1 MLVWLKVF
9 SACTALMMAVI
20 ELVLTPSAAAQ
31 TGGVIRPVQQCAELV
46 RDFALPGAVTH
57 VTAATVIPADAG
69 QPGYCNVHGYIE
81 PAVGFQL
88 KLPISTFTGRY
99 VQYGCGGLCGVVPTT
114 PFVDCGE
121 PPGGDVAVAATD
133 DGHTRHGE
141 DPSGYGSWAATS
153 QAVRN
158 DFFYRAPHV
167 LSLAAKH
174 VIATYYGA
182 SPARSYFTSCSNG
195 GREALLLAQR
205 YPADFNGIIAGAP
218 ANYFGP
224 LMGVY
229 QAWLAKANTGPQ
241 DAPIITAAKLPTL
254 HNAVLAACDG
264 LDGLLDGEID
274 EPRVCRF
281 DPATQQCAGGTDQP
295 SCLTATQV
303 DAARKLYAGPTD
315 PAGRRLYPGGESY
328 GSELAWDKW
337 LITDEM
343 SDSTAGIF
351 ADDYL
356 RYLGYPIG
364 TPHSSL
370 ATFEFTVPELGR
382 LTPEGVKA
390 NALSLDLE
398 EFRRTGGKLI
408 IWHGWADQAIPAAGT
423 LDYYERLWQHAGGLP
438 ETQQWARLF
447 MIPGMYHCSGGD
459 RLTEFDPFREL
470 VAWVEHGTAP
480 ERILANQ
487 RDDQGRI
494 IRSRPVFPYP
504 VQTKYAG
511 TGSIDDAVNFVAV
524 PPSVPPHDTVDWVGT
539 DLFTMP
545 VPVAP

>member
-1 MLVWLKVF
+1 MLVWLKMSSV
-9 SACTALMMAVI
+9 CTALMMTVI

-31 TGGVIRPVQQCAELV
+31 TGAVIPPVQQCAELV
-46 RDFALPGAVTH
+46 RDFAVPGAVTH
-57 VTAATVIPADAG
+57 VTTAAVTPADAG
-69 QPGYCNVHGYIE
+69 RPEYCDVRGYIE

-99 VQYGCGGLCGVVPTT
+99 VQYGCGGLCGAVPAT
-114 PFVDCGE
+114 PFADCGE
-121 PPGGDVAVAATD
+121 PSGGDVAVAATD
-133 DGHTRHGE
+133 DGHVHQDD

-153 QAVRN
+153 QVARN

-167 LSLAAKH
+167 LALAAKH

-182 SPARSYFTSCSNG
+182 PPARSYFTSCSNG

-205 YPADFNGIIAGAP
+205 YPTDFNGIIAGAP

-224 LMGVY
+224 LLGIY
-229 QAWLAKANTGPQ
+229 QSWLARMNTGPQ
-241 DAPIITAAKLPTL
+241 DAPIITSAKLPAL
-254 HNAVLAACDG
+254 HTAVLGACDG
-264 LDGLLDGEID
+264 LDGLLDGQID
-274 EPRVCRF
+274 DPRVCRF
-281 DPATQQCAGGTDQP
+281 DPASLQCASGTDQP
-295 SCLTATQV
+295 SCLSAVQV

-315 PAGRRLYPGGESY
+315 PTGRRLYPGGESY

-337 LITDEM
+337 LITDEVSGSM
-343 SDSTAGIF
+343 AGIL

-370 ATFEFTVPELGR
+370 AAFTFTVPEFDR
-382 LTPEGVKA
+382 LTPEGAKA

-398 EFRRTGGKLI
+398 EFWRAGGKLI
-408 IWHGWADQAIPAAGT
+408 IWHGWADQAIPPTGT
-423 LDYYERLWQHAGGLP
+423 LDYYERLWQHAGGLL

-447 MIPGMYHCSGGD
+447 MIPTLYHCAGGY
-459 RLTEFDPFREL
+459 RLAEFDPFREL

-480 ERILANQ
+480 ERIMANQ

-494 IRSRPVFPYP
+494 VRARPVFPYP
-504 VQTKYAG
+504 AQTRYTG
-511 TGSIDDAVNFVAV
+511 TGSIDDARNFVAV
-524 PPSVPPHDTVDWVGT
+524 APSGPPHDTVDWAGT
-539 DLFTMP
+539 GLSAMP
-545 VPVAP
+545 GPVMH